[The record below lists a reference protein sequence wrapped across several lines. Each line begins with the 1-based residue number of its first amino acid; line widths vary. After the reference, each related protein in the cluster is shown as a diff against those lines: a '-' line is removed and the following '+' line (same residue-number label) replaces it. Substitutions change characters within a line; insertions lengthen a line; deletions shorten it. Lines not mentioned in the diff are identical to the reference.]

1 MQFPR
6 VDRHGHGGGTAARV
20 AGERA
25 RGAGRRVRAAAAHAR
40 RARPAPGAAQQGQHA
55 VLRALPRRPA
65 RHVGRPRRQYSPIL
79 LDTLRRIHSLR
90 AHNDMCPQTWWMV
103 FFYQISFLLIYLQDC
118 SCILIKL
125 CSKILNFLRR
135 LDLYP
140 IYAKSLIFFQ

>member
-6 VDRHGHGGGTAARV
+6 VDRHGHGGGAAARV

-65 RHVGRPRRQYSPIL
+65 RHVGRPRCQYTL
-79 LDTLRRIHSLR
+79 LYYSMLYGVSIHYVPSNLVDEFFLSNFIFAYLYCKNRSNLRKK
-90 AHNDMCPQTWWMV
+90 
-103 FFYQISFLLIYLQDC
+103 FY
-118 SCILIKL
+118 
-125 CSKILNFLRR
+125 
-135 LDLYP
+135 
-140 IYAKSLIFFQ
+140 IFSIIFNV

>member
-6 VDRHGHGGGTAARV
+6 VDRHGHGGGAAARV

-79 LDTLRRIHSLR
+79 LDALRRIHSLC
-90 AHNDMCPQTWWMV
+90 A
-103 FFYQISFLLIYLQDC
+103 L
-118 SCILIKL
+118 KL
-125 CSKILNFLRR
+125 GGR
-135 LDLYP
+135 
-140 IYAKSLIFFQ
+140 IFFIKFHFCLSILQEQIQSTQKVLYFFNNF